1 MEGTRAE
8 GRRGDT
14 GSAACSPGPGSLF
27 WRHGGRRPVIKEE
40 AGPER
45 LGLQHRQPLSSLPS
59 PRPRQR
65 WGGVW
70 PPSGVTGDDSLPRG
84 EGRGGGS
91 APNTQDSHERGTFFY
106 FIPFKP
112 PRFFTQWWHLLARD
126 PAKIQSSRGKK
137 GMSPILLESE
147 SFITLSY
154 AGGERAVLD
163 SW

>member
-1 MEGTRAE
+1 M
-8 GRRGDT
+8 
-14 GSAACSPGPGSLF
+14 
-27 WRHGGRRPVIKEE
+27 IKEE

-91 APNTQDSHERGTFFY
+91 APNTQDSHERGTFFIS
-106 FIPFKP
+106 F
-112 PRFFTQWWHLLARD
+112 LLNHHVSLPSGGIYWPSD
-126 PAKIQSSRGKK
+126 SVKIQSSRGKK

-163 SW
+163 LW